1 MNLKPFIICATAI
14 AVAGSTTMTATP
26 ATATTGSTAVWTC
39 SKGAQKPSKMN
50 IWCYHASVWTKKMRW
65 LKWSPSKAIARGT
78 YVVNSCDITCAEG
91 PFYNYEARFE
101 FSKPRYFTAFEG
113 TSTQLRRSG
122 YLFTKMRVRFTGE
135 WPRGRDQRPY
145 VLKMERGSGGRCELI
160 WRKRGERM
168 KPC

>member
-1 MNLKPFIICATAI
+1 MLPRIGVDQEDALVEVVT
-14 AVAGSTTMTATP
+14 
-26 ATATTGSTAVWTC
+26 
-39 SKGAQKPSKMN
+39 
-50 IWCYHASVWTKKMRW
+50 
-65 LKWSPSKAIARGT
+65 LKAIARGT

-135 WPRGRDQRPY
+135 WPRG
-145 VLKMERGSGGRCELI
+145 GTSGRTS
-160 WRKRGERM
+160 
-168 KPC
+168 